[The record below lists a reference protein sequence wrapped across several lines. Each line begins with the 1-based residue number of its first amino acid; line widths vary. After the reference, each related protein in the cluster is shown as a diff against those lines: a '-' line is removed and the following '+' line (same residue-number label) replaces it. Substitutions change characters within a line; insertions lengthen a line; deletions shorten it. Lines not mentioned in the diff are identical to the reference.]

1 MRILYDSTLP
11 QYKTPFGTLT
21 PNEVCTLN
29 IHIPA
34 SVGTTAVTCI
44 LKYDDGTTTAQEI
57 SLTLKEH
64 KGPYEIWNGQFSISH
79 TGLFFYYFYI
89 SKKEGGHQYGSRQPV
104 AGQLRP
110 G

>member
-57 SLTLKEH
+57 SLTLKDH

-89 SKKEGGHQYGSRQPV
+89 SKKLFQFSFQ
-104 AGQLRP
+104 
-110 G
+110 

>member
-11 QYKTPFGTLT
+11 QYKTPFGTLKLH
-21 PNEVCTLN
+21 EDCTLN

-44 LKYDDGTTTAQEI
+44 LKYDDGNTTAREI
-57 SLTLKEH
+57 PLTLTER
-64 KGPYEIWNGQFSISH
+64 KGPYEIWSGRFSLSD

-89 SKKEGGHQYGSRQPV
+89 SKQEGGFRLFKQGDDTNM
-104 AGQLRP
+104 
-110 G
+110 